1 MKTMKKIC
9 KRILTLVL
17 TASLTLVCPIM
28 ASAAELDEGSL
39 TEVDVIT
46 SSDTFDPALCTGM
59 SDYTD
64 TGIMLYRTDLLS
76 ESVSG
81 MTMNRS
87 YETHCAM
94 AHDGYVVVKCD
105 VTGSAKIKVTYRNGL
120 FWATA
125 WEDTVTNGTSWKISN
140 AVIPEGYQIYVT
152 VTSLQN
158 TTSFTLNVWIE

>member
-9 KRILTLVL
+9 KRVLALVL
-17 TASLTLVCPIM
+17 SASLTLICPIM
-28 ASAAELDEGSL
+28 ASAAELDD
-39 TEVDVIT
+39 VDVIT
-46 SSDTFDPALCTGM
+46 SSDTFDPAFCTDM

-64 TGIMLYRTDLLS
+64 TGIMLCRTDLLS
-76 ESVSG
+76 QSVSG

-94 AHDGYVVVKCD
+94 THDGHVVVKCD
-105 VTGSAKIKVTYRNGL
+105 VTGSAKVKVTYRNGL